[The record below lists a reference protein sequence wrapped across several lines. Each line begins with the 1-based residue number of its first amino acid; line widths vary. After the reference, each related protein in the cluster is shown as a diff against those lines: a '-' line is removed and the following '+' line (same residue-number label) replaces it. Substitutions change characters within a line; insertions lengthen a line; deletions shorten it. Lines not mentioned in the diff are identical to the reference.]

1 MTDLFSEVFSDSI
14 LQFYANIYGYYSTW
28 SIFFDGKKAEPTM
41 VNIFMSIQSLCQV
54 NELTELTCRL
64 LKNRFGF

>member
-1 MTDLFSEVFSDSI
+1 MHFLYDRLVFRNISDSI

-41 VNIFMSIQSLCQV
+41 VNTYIHVDPKFMSGQ
-54 NELTELTCRL
+54 
-64 LKNRFGF
+64 